1 MVGLPILDQVPF
13 SGLEPTPKL
22 LHIANALHLQ
32 VLLVQAN
39 ITTKKDPI
47 TQKALIGLPTKFLY
61 QQALT
66 FADAGSNDAFH
77 TILALLIYGLLLFP
91 NIKNFIDIH
100 DIQIFL
106 TKNAVPTLLANTY
119 HSIHDH
125 TSTRRGT
132 IICCTPLLYKWFVSH
147 LPQTRSR
154 LANPDNLP
162 WSQKIMSLTPSDIVW
177 YNPVYNTGK
186 FIFSC
191 GEYPNVPLIG
201 MYGGITYNLV
211 LAKRQFGYP
220 MKTKPAGLQLTSEF
234 YSNHEDHSNKRGRF
248 LQAWRA
254 IERLSRIHLGN
265 KSDLIDKSYTQWV
278 IERAAMFGMP
288 YHMTRLVSSTVPSSS
303 LPTPSATKAK
313 FQESLAEVAEER
325 NAWKRKYEEFE
336 LRHEALKGE
345 LEIKKHELLAQS
357 RIIVQKTIQL
367 QDEDAALRS
376 DPRRRKRNMD
386 MFFGPH
392 SDLEDPLA

>member
-1 MVGLPILDQVPF
+1 
-13 SGLEPTPKL
+13 
-22 LHIANALHLQ
+22 
-32 VLLVQAN
+32 
-39 ITTKKDPI
+39 
-47 TQKALIGLPTKFLY
+47 
-61 QQALT
+61 
-66 FADAGSNDAFH
+66 
-77 TILALLIYGLLLFP
+77 
-91 NIKNFIDIH
+91 
-100 DIQIFL
+100 
-106 TKNAVPTLLANTY
+106 
-119 HSIHDH
+119 
-125 TSTRRGT
+125 
-132 IICCTPLLYKWFVSH
+132 
-147 LPQTRSR
+147 
-154 LANPDNLP
+154 
-162 WSQKIMSLTPSDIVW
+162 
-177 YNPVYNTGK
+177 
-186 FIFSC
+186 
-191 GEYPNVPLIG
+191 
-201 MYGGITYNLV
+201 MYGGITYNPV

-278 IERAAMFGMP
+278 IERAAVFGMP

-303 LPTPSATKAK
+303 LPTPPATKAK

-325 NAWKRKYEEFE
+325 NAWKRKYEELE

-367 QDEDAALRS
+367 QDKDAALRS

-386 MFFGPH
+386 MFSGPH
-392 SDLEDPLA
+392 SDLEDPLRPTFSSSSTSVKSG